1 MSVKI
6 ISVVLLIVVAGAFLV
21 NGLTSDLP
29 KPTLNN
35 TQNNMSVSEE
45 ADALKKF
52 DSPEEIEEFLKK
64 HMENQEYRFRGGFD
78 IVGAPMIQFKSSG
91 LGVAELES
99 LATLASTGT
108 DDYSTTNIQV
118 RGVDEADIV
127 KNDGKYIYVLS
138 NGRVSIL
145 DAYPPEDAQ
154 IISTIKLGGNPQ
166 ELFVSKDRLVILGN
180 DYTLV
185 EPTEFRGKSKP
196 STMATEEMDI
206 YPGEISS
213 PFAVL
218 SIYNVRDRS
227 HPKLIDEI
235 RVDGNYFDSRMIGD
249 YVYLIATQPTYY
261 YGDGIQIPEISTTT
275 SKISSLTPPDIYYFD
290 VPDYS
295 YAFTSIVSVNVEK
308 GKIAEDKIYLLGSTQ
323 NMFVSLENIFVTYQK
338 WTQRPVL
345 YEKLIDSAIKP
356 LMPSSVNERL
366 ESIRDS
372 NKTSW
377 EKEQMK
383 SIEREIIKETEKT
396 VVHRIEINEGEV
408 VYRASGEVPG
418 RVLNQFSMDEFKEHF
433 RIATTTGHLSGR
445 DIQTTANHIYILD
458 NDLEIV
464 GSVEDLAP
472 GEQIY
477 SARFMGNRAY
487 LVTFQK
493 VDPLF
498 VIDLSNPRNPKV
510 LGKLKIPGYS
520 DYLHPY
526 DENHIIGIGKDAVE
540 AERGNFA
547 WYQGVKVALFDVS
560 NVRRPK
566 EISNYIIGDRGTDS
580 PALHDHKAFLFS
592 KEKNLLVIPVLLA
605 EIDYEKYPGELP
617 DNAYGDYVWQGA
629 YVFDVDTKSGIGL
642 RGRISHGN
650 NDASLLK
657 SGRFYYG
664 SMNSIKR
671 SLYMDDALYTISEV
685 MVQMNNLESLKRIN
699 RVHLSR

>member
-1 MSVKI
+1 
-6 ISVVLLIVVAGAFLV
+6 
-21 NGLTSDLP
+21 
-29 KPTLNN
+29 
-35 TQNNMSVSEE
+35 
-45 ADALKKF
+45 
-52 DSPEEIEEFLKK
+52 
-64 HMENQEYRFRGGFD
+64 MENQEYRFRGGFD

-261 YGDGIQIPEISTTT
+261 YSDGIQIPEISTN
-275 SKISSLTPPDIYYFD
+275 TPETGSPTQPDVYYFD

-377 EKEQMK
+377 EKEQDLKSALRSYIDDLSAPEKILFQKTVENRMK

-671 SLYMDDALYTISEV
+671 SLYMDDALYTISDA
-685 MVQMNNLESLKRIN
+685 MVQMNDLESLKRIN
-699 RVHLSR
+699 RVRLSR